1 LSFNNEI
8 SLFYL
13 QFHLKI
19 WFELMGTGPL
29 RHADFLRRIPF
40 DRITAFPQKGYK
52 LLLYCFLDHPSE
64 K

>member
-1 LSFNNEI
+1 
-8 SLFYL
+8 
-13 QFHLKI
+13 
-19 WFELMGTGPL
+19 MGTGPL